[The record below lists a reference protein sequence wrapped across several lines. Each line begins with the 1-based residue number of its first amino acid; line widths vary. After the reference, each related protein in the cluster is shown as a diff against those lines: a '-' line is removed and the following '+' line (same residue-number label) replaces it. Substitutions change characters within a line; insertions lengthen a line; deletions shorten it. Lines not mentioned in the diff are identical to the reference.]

1 MDKRISYTLTFAPV
15 APSRPRGLHA
25 AACGADFVDLVWAE
39 PESDVGG
46 GQPITAYVVE
56 SRDVT
61 QSSFVRVGVTDGV
74 TLTMKAT
81 KLMEKRVYVFRVA
94 AVNGA
99 GQSEWAELSEPVTA
113 KYPFD
118 PPGL

>member
-1 MDKRISYTLTFAPV
+1 M
-15 APSRPRGLHA
+15 
-25 AACGADFVDLVWAE
+25 WAE
-39 PESDVGG
+39 PESAGGG

-56 SRDVT
+56 SRDVM
-61 QSSFVRVGVTDGV
+61 QSSFVPVGVTDGV

-94 AVNGA
+94 AVNGL
-99 GQSEWAELSEPVTA
+99 GQSEWEEFIEPVIA